1 MNLIS
6 ESLNKNA
13 SLLKTK
19 ASRYSIIGTVIGI
32 VAVIIA
38 SILSGY
44 HTTGRIS
51 FEAFIFA
58 QKNNVVIWFLDA
70 MPFVFAFWGQY
81 ISSMIS
87 YEASA
92 MVLDQTQEIRTQSV
106 ALEKKAAYEATH
118 DSLTG
123 LPNRTLFMD
132 RLQQA
137 TSSAR
142 REGEVFAVFLF
153 DIDRFKEVNDTLG
166 HYNGDRLIK
175 QVALRLSGVIRESDT
190 LARIGGDDFGFLLLD
205 LNLPKDVED
214 LNRKIKQSL
223 KPPFVLENLS
233 LDVQASIGAVLFPEH
248 GKDIDTLIQRA
259 DVAMY
264 VAKHN
269 KSGFAIYSK
278 DLDEHSPQR
287 LTLAGELREAILQDE
302 LILHYQPK
310 LLNASN
316 HIGAVEALVR
326 WQHRKHGLMMPN
338 DFIPLAER
346 TGLIQDLTIWVL
358 KHALQQYTVWQK
370 SNLNID
376 IAVNISSLSL
386 LDPEF
391 PEVFTGLLASCDFPA
406 NSLTMEI
413 TETSIMVDPERSLAI
428 LKRIHDMGVR
438 ISIDDFGTG
447 YSSLAYL
454 KKLPVSEIKIDKSFV
469 MDMLT
474 NESDAIIVNATIQLG
489 HNLGLKVVAEG
500 IQDEPTFNEIKRMG
514 CDALQGYFICRPVAP
529 EDFVNWLR
537 KTPTWSKKHPS

>member
-13 SLLKTK
+13 SLLRAK
-19 ASRYSIIGTVIGI
+19 ASRYSIIGIVIGI

-44 HTTGRIS
+44 YTTGRIS
-51 FEAFIFA
+51 FEAFLFA

-175 QVALRLSGVIRESDT
+175 QVALRLSGVIRDSDT

-287 LTLAGELREAILQDE
+287 LTQAGE
-302 LILHYQPK
+302 
-310 LLNASN
+310 
-316 HIGAVEALVR
+316 
-326 WQHRKHGLMMPN
+326 
-338 DFIPLAER
+338 
-346 TGLIQDLTIWVL
+346 
-358 KHALQQYTVWQK
+358 
-370 SNLNID
+370 
-376 IAVNISSLSL
+376 
-386 LDPEF
+386 
-391 PEVFTGLLASCDFPA
+391 
-406 NSLTMEI
+406 
-413 TETSIMVDPERSLAI
+413 
-428 LKRIHDMGVR
+428 
-438 ISIDDFGTG
+438 
-447 YSSLAYL
+447 
-454 KKLPVSEIKIDKSFV
+454 
-469 MDMLT
+469 
-474 NESDAIIVNATIQLG
+474 
-489 HNLGLKVVAEG
+489 
-500 IQDEPTFNEIKRMG
+500 
-514 CDALQGYFICRPVAP
+514 
-529 EDFVNWLR
+529 
-537 KTPTWSKKHPS
+537 